1 MSWLERALAT
11 ALRDPGTFS
20 RYVLRRP
27 LRPYQLEPARA
38 IVDSVLHRRGL
49 TFTVMMSRQAGKNE
63 LSAQLECYLLN
74 LFQRAGGNLVK
85 AAPTF
90 KPQVVN
96 SKLRLEQMLKNP
108 WNRGRWRPEMGYMLR
123 LGEARVLFFSAE
135 PGANVVGATAHLGLE
150 FDEAQDIAPEKHSK
164 DFLPMGAATNCTRV
178 YYGTAWDSKSL
189 LEQMKQLNLE
199 AERRD
204 GIRRHFEY
212 PWWVVA
218 EHNWAYRRYVE
229 AERARLGDDHPLFKT
244 QYRLTTLG
252 AGGGFLSASQRA
264 QMAGQHSR
272 LASPEPGKAYV
283 AGVDIAGED
292 EMGHRRQDTAADAE
306 LRAAR
311 PRRDS
316 TVVTIAEVDWSPVAE
331 GLLEPRLLVREHLW
345 WTGRKHREQYAG
357 LLDLLRNV
365 WGCGRVVV
373 DATGVGAG
381 VASFLAAALGETVV
395 EQFVFTAPSKSALAY
410 ALLGAVNAGRL
421 KLYAPDGS
429 PECQECWRELEL
441 ARCEV
446 RAHQQMSFHVDES
459 EGHDDFLMSLALCVR
474 AAEGLKLAPGAAVV
488 EGERMWED
496 GAF

>member
-1 MSWLERALAT
+1 VIWLERALAT

-38 IVDSVLHRRGL
+38 IADSVLHRRGL
-49 TFTVMMSRQAGKNE
+49 TFSVMMSRQAGKNE
-63 LSAQLECYLLN
+63 LSAHLECYLLN
-74 LFQRAGGNLVK
+74 LFQRVGGNLVK

-96 SKLRLEQMLKNP
+96 SKLRLERMLNNP
-108 WNRGRWRPEMGYMLR
+108 WNRGRWRGEMGYMLR

-150 FDEAQDIAPEKHSK
+150 FDEAQDIAPDKHAR

-178 YYGTAWDSKSL
+178 YYGTAWDSASL
-189 LEQMKQLNLE
+189 LEQMKQHHLE
-199 AERRD
+199 LERRD
-204 GIRRHFEY
+204 GLRRHFEY
-212 PWWVVA
+212 PWWVAA
-218 EHNWAYRRYVE
+218 EHNEAYRRYVE

-244 QYRLTTLG
+244 QYRLEPLG
-252 AGGGFLSASQRA
+252 AGGGFLSPSQRM

-272 LASPEPGKAYV
+272 LAAPEPGKTYV
-283 AGVDIAGED
+283 AGVDLAGEA
-292 EMGHRRQDTAADAE
+292 EVAAEAE

-311 PRRDS
+311 PRKDS
-316 TVVTIAEVDWSPVAE
+316 TVVTIAEVDWSEAIE
-331 GLLEPRLLVREHLW
+331 GVLEPRLLVREHCW
-345 WTGRKHREQYAG
+345 WTGRPHREQYAA
-357 LLDLLRNV
+357 LVDVLRNV
-365 WGCGRVVV
+365 WGCQRVAV

-381 VASFLAAALGETVV
+381 VASFLAAALGEAVV
-395 EQFVFTAPSKSALAY
+395 EQFVFTAASKSALAY

-421 KLYAPDGS
+421 KLYASDGS
-429 PECQECWRELEL
+429 PAAQECWRELEL
-441 ARCEV
+441 ARCQV
-446 RAHQQMSFHVDES
+446 RAQQQMGFGVDER

-474 AAEGLKLAPGAAVV
+474 AAEGLKVAPGAAVV